1 MITDHIYQITDTT
14 LFLFRPSIISLI
26 CSARMFYY
34 SVIVAYS
41 NAAQQIHWLAVPD
54 SLTI

>member
-1 MITDHIYQITDTT
+1 MITDTT
-14 LFLFRPSIISLI
+14 LFLFHPSIISLI

-54 SLTI
+54 SLTRSC